1 MKINSVKGVKKAEI
15 MLYTLS
21 TCIWCKKT
29 KQLLNDLGVEY
40 NYIDVDTLTAEDKEK
55 LTVEIEKWNAAVSFP
70 TLVINNK
77 EAILGYQPD
86 DIREKLKI

>member
-70 TLVINNK
+70 TMVINNK